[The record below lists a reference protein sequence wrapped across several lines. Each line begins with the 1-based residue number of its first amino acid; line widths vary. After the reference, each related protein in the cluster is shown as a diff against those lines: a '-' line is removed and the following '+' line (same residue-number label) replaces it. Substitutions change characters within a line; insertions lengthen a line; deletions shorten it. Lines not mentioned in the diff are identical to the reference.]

1 MPKIDVFING
11 LFALIGEE
19 AILLYPKV
27 SVLNFKKV
35 EFRFMLILK
44 NE

>member
-1 MPKIDVFING
+1 MPEIDVFING

-27 SVLNFKKV
+27 SVLHFKKV
-35 EFRFMLILK
+35 EFGFTLILQ